1 MVELKTEVRRWGN
14 SFGLLIPKDVV
25 RKEKLKPRQRVTV
38 LFLKE
43 SNVLKR
49 TFGIGKDWKTPTKK
63 ILEQTDRELYND

>member
-25 RKEKLKPRQRVTV
+25 KKEKLKPRQRVTV

-49 TFGIGKDWKTPTKK
+49 TFGMAKDWKTPTKK